1 MISFS
6 VNTMSRKR
14 HSKKRKPCAAI
25 DNSNAAQIAT
35 VLQPKPIVVK
45 NSGISIKNNN
55 DTNIA
60 ALILPNSSE
69 PIQPPA
75 TKQQDE
81 SADRKERQKA
91 PAEAG
96 AFFTRQGNMGGKP

>member
-60 ALILPNSSE
+60 ALILPNSS
-69 PIQPPA
+69 
-75 TKQQDE
+75 
-81 SADRKERQKA
+81 
-91 PAEAG
+91 
-96 AFFTRQGNMGGKP
+96 